1 LHDPSVVIHD
11 RVPARLPNL
20 SRHGRRAFGSAATVG
35 ASPRPVGLKGSIRP
49 LFTVPGGNGLAV
61 EEIVAVAEEA
71 TTKKRPASKPRASR
85 SKKTVAE
92 TESGA
97 AEAVVATV
105 PAPATE
111 PTNGAVTIPDDA
123 PAEAAPKPRSPR
135 RTRAVASAAVVA
147 NAEPERP
154 AADTVIPAPEVAPV
168 AAAEMS
174 AGAFRGEP
182 SFIPVSPQPASEV
195 ASPNSAPVSAP
206 AAHEKPV
213 SDGFAGVDVG
223 ESARDSTLPTPAA
236 ASEPVPAQPVAPVEA
251 ASASTNGAPR
261 AGEDGPRPVP
271 NPALAAAIDAV
282 LSPDLREPTQ
292 PREGSS
298 RRRRRGKDRD
308 RERFDGQDRA
318 FPSDGRAGGGWQ
330 NGPGH
335 GPPPG
340 QAQFQP
346 YPQQRPPRPQGQPPY
361 QQQHQQQQFQR
372 QAAPPEITIADL
384 ESKEPEQLLEL
395 AREMEIQGVARLSKP
410 DTMIRIL
417 RAQTEKD
424 GGTFGDGV
432 LEVIEDGFGF
442 LRGQR
447 FLPGPDDIY
456 VSQSQIRRF
465 GLRAGDRVSGMCRPP
480 KDNEKF
486 FSLLRVEAVNG
497 VDPDVARKRPTFDT
511 LTPIFPLE
519 RIELETQGNILST
532 RLLDLVAP
540 IGRGQRGL
548 IVSPPKAGKT
558 MLLKSIANGISANCP
573 DIHQMVCLIGER
585 PEEVTDMRR
594 SIDGEVISSTFDE
607 PVEDHTK
614 VAEMA
619 LERAK
624 RLVEGGRDV
633 VILLDSITRLARAY
647 NLAVPPSGRTL
658 SGGIDPVALYPPKR
672 FFGAARN
679 IEGGGSLTIVSTCL
693 IDTGSRMDDV
703 IYEEFKGT
711 GNMELHLDRKL
722 AERRIYP
729 AIDVQRSGTRREELL
744 LDDYALRQVWT
755 MRRMVSM
762 LGGSEGTELLLSR
775 LAKTQ
780 TNDEFL
786 ETLNKDI

>member
-1 LHDPSVVIHD
+1 MPEAIQAPESTPDGSTAPAEVTSESSREAVVDVEPQAAVNVEPEAVRPVDPDPIPEIHVAD
-11 RVPARLPNL
+11 PEVGAPAT
-20 SRHGRRAFGSAATVG
+20 AATVWETPPIDRPAEPTG
-35 ASPRPVGLKGSIRP
+35 DGRAELNNRNRTRDNRGRRDRGPRPA
-49 LFTVPGGNGLAV
+49 PG
-61 EEIVAVAEEA
+61 E
-71 TTKKRPASKPRASR
+71 R
-85 SKKTVAE
+85 S
-92 TESGA
+92 
-97 AEAVVATV
+97 
-105 PAPATE
+105 
-111 PTNGAVTIPDDA
+111 NGA
-123 PAEAAPKPRSPR
+123 
-135 RTRAVASAAVVA
+135 
-147 NAEPERP
+147 ER
-154 AADTVIPAPEVAPV
+154 
-168 AAAEMS
+168 
-174 AGAFRGEP
+174 
-182 SFIPVSPQPASEV
+182 
-195 ASPNSAPVSAP
+195 
-206 AAHEKPV
+206 
-213 SDGFAGVDVG
+213 FAGDG
-223 ESARDSTLPTPAA
+223 RDGRDGRQAGYGQPRQRNGAPYA
-236 ASEPVPAQPVAPVEA
+236 AQPV
-251 ASASTNGAPR
+251 
-261 AGEDGPRPVP
+261 
-271 NPALAAAIDAV
+271 
-282 LSPDLREPTQ
+282 PT
-292 PREGSS
+292 RT
-298 RRRRRGKDRD
+298 
-308 RERFDGQDRA
+308 
-318 FPSDGRAGGGWQ
+318 
-330 NGPGH
+330 
-335 GPPPG
+335 GPP
-340 QAQFQP
+340 
-346 YPQQRPPRPQGQPPY
+346 
-361 QQQHQQQQFQR
+361 H
-372 QAAPPEITIADL
+372 ITIAELEAKTAEELAEMARDL
-384 ESKEPEQLLEL
+384 EIPSFSRLPKQEQ
-395 AREMEIQGVARLSKP
+395 MVRL
-410 DTMIRIL
+410 L

-424 GGTFGDGV
+424 GQIFGDGI
-432 LEVIEDGFGF
+432 LEIIEDGFGF
-442 LRGQR
+442 LRGPR

-465 GLRAGDRVSGMCRPP
+465 GLRTGDRISGQVRPP

-497 VDPDVARKRPTFDT
+497 IDAETARRRPSFDS

-519 RIELETQGNILST
+519 LINLETAPNILST
-532 RLLDLVAP
+532 RLLNLVAP

-558 MLLKSIANGISANCP
+558 MLLKAIANGISTNCP
-573 DIHQMVCLIGER
+573 DIHLMVCLIGER

-594 SIDGEVISSTFDE
+594 SIEGEVISSTFDE

-679 IEGGGSLTIVSTCL
+679 IEGGGSLTVVSTCL

-729 AIDVQRSGTRREELL
+729 SIDIQRSGTRREELL
-744 LDDYALRQVWT
+744 LDESTLRQVWT

-762 LGGSEGTELLLSR
+762 LGGSEGTELLLAR
-775 LAKTQ
+775 LSKTQ